1 MASINTNT
9 DPIHNV
15 GGAIMFVGYVIAALF
30 LSMLVVHDIYK
41 AHTST
46 TLSSSNR
53 GKNVSSQSQLFIA
66 LALLSFSILS
76 YHMLSYLIYSYQGWV
91 TSKGV
96 DVLPGLHDPYVFTRS
111 TLHFTQQIWQWLT
124 ESTLFQN
131 FAETICNDSATFW
144 WTQQALL
151 VTMVSALFISIE
163 GKQSGLKHLPLPSA
177 NSDSI
182 GTRRQ
187 VPHLWAY
194 LAIGQILPISFAQ
207 NLFFAAILVFPISDD
222 GSATQVPSPLTQC
235 LPVAA
240 YYLLLSKAPSSIG
253 KPSFISVIV
262 LLRLLLLSPFIL
274 RSPTF
279 QASGFTTMSLQ
290 NAQSGYSTSY
300 VLALFCSGV
309 LFVQQT
315 IWALRE
321 NKFSEILAAVN
332 TDSAVSALGYDFIIY
347 VVSCLAWL
355 SLERE
360 ETKRNVA

>member
-1 MASINTNT
+1 MASITTNT

-15 GGAIMFVGYVIAALF
+15 VGATIFVGYVLAALY
-30 LSMLVVHDIYK
+30 LSMLIVYDIYK
-41 AHTST
+41 AHKSIAP
-46 TLSSSNR
+46 SSSNR
-53 GKNVSSQSQLFIA
+53 GKHVSTQSSLFIA
-66 LALLSFSILS
+66 LAVLSFSTLS
-76 YHMLSYLIYSYQGWV
+76 YHMLSYLIYSYQSWV
-91 TSKGV
+91 TSKGIEA
-96 DVLPGLHDPYVFTRS
+96 LPGLPGSSDIS
-111 TLHFTQQIWQWLT
+111 TLSGLEFTQQIWQWLT

-131 FAETICNDSATFW
+131 FAETICKNSANFW

-151 VTMVSALFISIE
+151 VTMASALFISIE
-163 GKQSGLKHLPLPSA
+163 
-177 NSDSI
+177 

-207 NLFFAAILVFPISDD
+207 NLFFLAMVVFPISDD
-222 GSATQVPSPLTQC
+222 GSATQIPSPLIQC

-253 KPSFISVIV
+253 KPSFISVVV
-262 LLRLLLLSPFIL
+262 LLRMLLLAPFIF
-274 RSPTF
+274 RSAIF

-321 NKFSEILAAVN
+321 NKVTEILAAVN
-332 TDSAVSALGYDFIIY
+332 SDSAVSALGYDFIVY
-347 VVSCLAWL
+347 VVSYSAWL
-355 SLERE
+355 FLSKE
-360 ETKRNVA
+360 ETKRKTA